1 VFEAQIVAGH
11 GQVVPAVT
19 SSAST
24 NKVVEEEYQRLQ
36 AQDDAAQAEVDKWT
50 RENAEAR
57 AKGGGI
63 SDEDLQK
70 RIDQRVAPVNEAYEK
85 FLRAHPD
92 HARAHL
98 TYGCFLN
105 DRQNEAGAQAEWE
118 KALVLDPGNPDV
130 YNNLAGRYT
139 ESGPVKKAFEYYEKA
154 IAMNPQE
161 PLYYHNFASSMY
173 VLRNKAATHYGI
185 DEQQVFARIIG
196 LYSNSVRLA
205 PTNFTYATDLAQ
217 TYYSMRPFPA
227 EAAISAW
234 SNTLAHAHNQLERE
248 EAYIHLAR
256 TKMLA
261 GHIPE
266 ARAQLNA
273 VTNAEHW
280 VLKSNLLHN
289 IEQRGAP
296 ASENAQPRSEKE
308 KQQ

>member
-1 VFEAQIVAGH
+1 MAGLC
-11 GQVVPAVT
+11 QSVPAVT
-19 SSAST
+19 SPVST
-24 NKVVEEEYQRLQ
+24 NRVVEEEYQKLQ
-36 AQDDAAQAEVDKWT
+36 AEDDGAQAEVEKWT
-50 RENAEAR
+50 RENAAAR
-57 AKGGGI
+57 VKGGGM
-63 SDEDLQK
+63 SDEDLEK
-70 RIDQRVAPVNEAYEK
+70 RINQRVAAVNEAYEK
-85 FLRAHPD
+85 FLRTHPD

-98 TYGCFLN
+98 SYGCFLN

-118 KALVLDPGNPDV
+118 KALALDPGNPDV
-130 YNNLAGRYT
+130 YNNLAGRYA

-154 IAMNPQE
+154 IAMNSQE

-173 VLRNKAATHYGI
+173 VLRTKAAAHYGI

-227 EAAISAW
+227 EAAIGAW
-234 SNTLAHAHNQLERE
+234 SNTLARAHNQLERE

-256 TKMLA
+256 TKMLG

-289 IEQRGAP
+289 IERSENPATENALP
-296 ASENAQPRSEKE
+296 ASKKERQP
-308 KQQ
+308 